1 MKAFEPGAHV
11 VLSLPS
17 LGRLP
22 ARIESAG
29 HGRLEL
35 TLFVRPETPIPWL
48 ESKEAEIE
56 CVGRRGIY
64 RLTGTVSAEEGGL
77 RDAAVTLYVDGEP
90 ELTQRRDFVRVDAT
104 MPVTVRTADGVVDT
118 FATNVS
124 GGGFCVAGPATL
136 AVDDMIGFALRLP
149 DYRRV
154 EGKARV
160 VRDGERGMKGCAIE
174 EIDEAGRELLVRF
187 TFDRQRDELKKGTA
201 R

>member
-22 ARIESAG
+22 ALIESAG

-35 TLFVRPETPIPWL
+35 ALFARPETPIPWL

-64 RLTGTVSAEEGGL
+64 RMAGTVAAEGGL
-77 RDAAVTLYVDGEP
+77 RDAAVTLYVDGDP

-104 MPVTVRTADGVVDT
+104 MPVTVRTADGAVDT

-136 AVDDMIGFALRLP
+136 VVDDVIAFALRLP
-149 DYRRV
+149 DDPRV

-160 VRDGERGMKGCAIE
+160 VRDGERGMKACAIE
-174 EIDEAGRELLVRF
+174 EIDEASRELLVRF
-187 TFDRQRDELKKGTA
+187 TFDRQRDELKRGTA

>member
-1 MKAFEPGAHV
+1 VKALEPGAHV
-11 VLSLPS
+11 VLHLPS

-22 ARIESAG
+22 ARIESSG
-29 HGRLEL
+29 EGRLEL
-35 TLFVRPETPIPWL
+35 ALFVRPETPIPWL

-64 RLTGTVSAEEGGL
+64 RVTGTVSAEGGL
-77 RDAAVTLYVDGEP
+77 RDASVTLFVDGEP

-104 MPVTVRTADGVVDT
+104 MPVTVRTNAGVVDT

-136 AVDDMIGFALRLP
+136 AIDDLITFALRLP
-149 DYRRV
+149 DDRRV
-154 EGKARV
+154 EGRARV
-160 VRDGERGMKGCAIE
+160 VRDGDRGMKGCSIE
-174 EIDEAGRELLVRF
+174 EIDDAGRELLVRF
-187 TFDRQRDELKKGTA
+187 TFDRQRDELKRGVS